1 VLPAYGVGGSWA
13 SRGSSGNVAKM
24 CQRLLRNTDTE
35 SVLFGVESSRR
46 TTVRQGRV
54 PGFRR
59 SNMGTQSVIPQSQMV
74 CCQLDDGSRF
84 RSQHFWRRHDLTYG
98 SLAQYGTGD
107 LVMPEARIALMAELL
122 TSIPCA
128 ICHRPVRLEEC
139 KADDFGRRV
148 HEMCFAEWMIE
159 DQKKETRKQT

>member
-1 VLPAYGVGGSWA
+1 
-13 SRGSSGNVAKM
+13 
-24 CQRLLRNTDTE
+24 
-35 SVLFGVESSRR
+35 
-46 TTVRQGRV
+46 
-54 PGFRR
+54 
-59 SNMGTQSVIPQSQMV
+59 
-74 CCQLDDGSRF
+74 
-84 RSQHFWRRHDLTYG
+84 
-98 SLAQYGTGD
+98 LAQYGTAD

-122 TSIPCA
+122 TSIMCA